1 MKINEIESEVKSY
14 CRTYPTTFCN
24 ARGSFLY
31 DKKNKRYLDFFS
43 GAGALNYGH
52 NHPKLKKA
60 VLEYISENGL
70 IHGLDMDSV
79 VKTQFL
85 TVFSETI
92 LKPRNLD
99 YKIQFPGPTGTNAVE
114 AAIRLA
120 RKVTKRSL
128 VLAFTNGYHGMTQGA
143 LSLTANSYYRET
155 DAVIQNNASF
165 LPFDGY
171 MGKNIDTTDYIEK
184 LLTDPSSGTD
194 LPAAIILETIQGEG
208 GINIASKAWLRKLR
222 ELTHKHNIMLIVDD
236 IQVGCGRTGK
246 FFSFEHADI
255 EPDMV
260 LLSKSISGFGLP
272 LSMVLIKPE
281 YDQWKAGEHT
291 GTFRSNNLALVAAT
305 QALEFWKDPHFHSQL
320 HIKSGLIEVA
330 LEKLKVQCPGLI
342 KETRGIG
349 MIYGLEFYDA
359 NITRF
364 VQKLAFEHSLIVE
377 TSGAHGQVL
386 KLLPSLTIEN
396 SQLQEGLD
404 ILHSVVKSI
413 DVSNKSNKKLFDLT
427 SKEKEPKKVLDGV
440 GA

>member
-1 MKINEIESEVKSY
+1 MESEVKSY

-31 DKKNKRYLDFFS
+31 DKKNNRYLDFFS

-52 NHPKLKKA
+52 NHPNLKKA

-79 VKTQFL
+79 VKNQFL
-85 TVFSETI
+85 DAFNETI
-92 LKPRNLD
+92 LTPRGLE

-120 RKVTKRSL
+120 RKVTGRSSIL
-128 VLAFTNGYHGMTQGA
+128 SFTHGYHGMTQGA
-143 LSLTANSYYRET
+143 LALTANSYYRES
-155 DAVIQNNASF
+155 DAIIQNNVAF

-171 MGKNIDTTDYIEK
+171 MGEEFDTTEYIDK
-184 LLTDPSSGTD
+184 LLTDPSSGID

-208 GINIASKAWLRKLR
+208 GINIASDTWLKNLR
-222 ELTHKHNIMLIVDD
+222 ELTQKHDILLIVDD
-236 IQVGCGRTGK
+236 IQVGCGRTGS
-246 FFSFEHADI
+246 FFSFEHSDI

-305 QALEFWKDPHFHSQL
+305 EALNFWNDPQFHAQL
-320 HIKSGLIEVA
+320 HTKSRLVEVS
-330 LEKLKVQCPGLI
+330 LEKMKVQFPDLI
-342 KETRGIG
+342 KDVRGKG
-349 MIYGLEFYDA
+349 MIYGVEFH
-359 NITRF
+359 NSKVTGQI
-364 VQKLAFEHSLIVE
+364 QKMAFEQSLIIE
-377 TSGAHGQVL
+377 TSGAYGEVL
-386 KLLPSLTIEN
+386 KLLPPLTIEN
-396 SQLQEGLD
+396 AQLQEGLD
-404 ILHSVVKSI
+404 TLTNIVNTISSLNRESKRHSLS
-413 DVSNKSNKKLFDLT
+413 
-427 SKEKEPKKVLDGV
+427 EQHEVLMGSRR
-440 GA
+440 